1 MKQDRDTG
9 RAARARGPVARYGAA
24 RVLIRQME
32 RNGHRLFRYRNH
44 LPLVLIPLLAVAM
57 GQSEGLERRYGDG
70 LETAWESLCVA
81 IMLAGLTVRC
91 LVVGYCPPG
100 TSGRNS
106 RAQHAGSLNT
116 RGMYSVVR
124 HPLYLGNLLITIGAI
139 TMIEVWWL
147 AVVVALAFALYYER
161 IIIAEE
167 AFLEARFGDHFR
179 EWAAHTPAFVPTVQ
193 RWRTP
198 RRPFSLRKVLANES
212 PTFAQIV
219 VAVTVIDLA
228 CDWTVWRRL
237 DESDLILGGFAAC
250 SVVAY
255 FALRAVRKKTRWLSA
270 RR

>member
-1 MKQDRDTG
+1 M
-9 RAARARGPVARYGAA
+9 
-24 RVLIRQME
+24 LIRQME
-32 RNGHRLFRYRNH
+32 RSGHRLFRYRNN
-44 LPLVLIPLLAVAM
+44 LPLVLIPLLAVAL

-91 LVVGYCPPG
+91 LVVGYCPRG

-106 RAQHAGSLNT
+106 RAQHAASLNT

-124 HPLYLGNLLITIGAI
+124 HPLYLGNLLITIGAVS
-139 TMIEVWWL
+139 MIEVWW
-147 AVVVALAFALYYER
+147 VIIIVTLAFALYYER
-161 IIIAEE
+161 IILAEE
-167 AFLEARFGDHFR
+167 AFLEARFGDQFL
-179 EWAAHTPAFVPTVQ
+179 EWAGHTPAFVPALQ

-198 RRPFSLRKVLANES
+198 RRPFSVKRVLANES

-219 VAVTVIDLA
+219 VAATVIDLA

-237 DESDLILGGFAAC
+237 DDPDVILAGFAAC
-250 SVVAY
+250 SLVVY
-255 FALRAVRKKTRWLSA
+255 FTLRVMRKKTRWLSP